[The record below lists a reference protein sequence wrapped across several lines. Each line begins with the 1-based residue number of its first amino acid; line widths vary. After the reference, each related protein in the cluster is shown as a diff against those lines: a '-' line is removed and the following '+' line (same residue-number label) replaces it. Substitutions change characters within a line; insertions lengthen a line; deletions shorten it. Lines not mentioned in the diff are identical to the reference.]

1 MLFSDLIAKGT
12 NEEQKTKPL
21 QKISNDFLLNT
32 IEKNNPSTLKTLFY
46 IATILKDMELEKYK
60 DDELVDVELDKTA
73 MQDCTMISDSTLRR
87 NIKQMQQTSITFI
100 DEKKKT
106 QTGVSLIPRYEI
118 QFGKNKIHLKLFG
131 QIAKMIIDVEKNYTF
146 MNVKNVM
153 KLDSKHSIRML
164 GLLNNLDTYSIKA
177 TDKKALEQ
185 IRDNLDLI
193 NNPEYAKYVE
203 QEDLVRKTEELKR
216 KPLPKTISM
225 TLSDI
230 NSFFGTNYKTW
241 GEAERKIFKVSEE
254 ELERKSPLYFSY
266 DVNYKSVGVGRP
278 AFDYIKIFVHIQK
291 GVQSRLANF
300 M

>member
-1 MLFSDLIAKGT
+1 M
-12 NEEQKTKPL
+12 
-21 QKISNDFLLNT
+21 
-32 IEKNNPSTLKTLFY
+32 FY
-46 IATILKDMELEKYK
+46 IATILREM
-60 DDELVDVELDKTA
+60 ELDKYKKNQLVTIELDKKEL
-73 MQDCTMISDSTLRR
+73 QEYTMISDDTLRR

-100 DEKKKT
+100 DKENKT
-106 QTGVSLIPRYEI
+106 QSGVSLIPRYEI
-118 QFGKNKIHLKLFG
+118 LFGKNKIVIDLYS

-164 GLLNNLDTYSIKA
+164 GLLNNLDSYSINP
-177 TDKKALEQ
+177 TDKKTLEQ

-193 NNPEYAKYVE
+193 KNPEYSKYVE
-203 QEDLVRKTEELKR
+203 QEDLIRKTEELKR
-216 KPLPKTISM
+216 KPLPKTIRM
-225 TLSDI
+225 TLRDI

-241 GEAERKIFKVSEE
+241 GEAERKIFKVAEE

>member
-12 NEEQKTKPL
+12 NEEQKPKPL

-32 IEKNNPSTLKTLFY
+32 IEKNSPSTLKTLFY
-46 IATILKDMELEKYK
+46 IATILKDMGLEKYK
-60 DDELVDVELDKTA
+60 DDELVDVEIDKTA
-73 MQDCTMISDSTLRR
+73 MQDYTMISDSTLRR

-106 QTGVSLIPRYEI
+106 QTGVSLLPRYEI
-118 QFGKNKIHLKLFG
+118 QFGKNKIQLKLFG
-131 QIAKMIIDVEKNYTF
+131 QIARMIIDVEKNYTF

-185 IRDNLDLI
+185 IRDNLNLI
-193 NNPEYAKYVE
+193 NNPEYKDYVE
-203 QEDLVRKTEELKR
+203 KEDLIRKTEELKR

-241 GEAERKIFKVSEE
+241 GEAERKIFKVTEE

-278 AFDYIKIFVHIQK
+278 AFDYIKIFVHIKK

>member
-12 NEEQKTKPL
+12 NEEQKPKPL

-32 IEKNNPSTLKTLFY
+32 IEKNSPSTLKTLFY
-46 IATILKDMELEKYK
+46 IATILKDMGLEKYK
-60 DDELVDVELDKTA
+60 DDELVDVEIDKTA
-73 MQDCTMISDSTLRR
+73 MQDYTMISDSTLRR

-106 QTGVSLIPRYEI
+106 QTGVSLLPRYEI
-118 QFGKNKIHLKLFG
+118 QFGKNKIQLKLFG
-131 QIAKMIIDVEKNYTF
+131 QIARMIIDVEKNYTF

-185 IRDNLDLI
+185 IRDNLNLI
-193 NNPEYAKYVE
+193 NNPEYKDYVE
-203 QEDLVRKTEELKR
+203 KEDLIRKTEELKR

-241 GEAERKIFKVSEE
+241 GEAERKIFKVTEE